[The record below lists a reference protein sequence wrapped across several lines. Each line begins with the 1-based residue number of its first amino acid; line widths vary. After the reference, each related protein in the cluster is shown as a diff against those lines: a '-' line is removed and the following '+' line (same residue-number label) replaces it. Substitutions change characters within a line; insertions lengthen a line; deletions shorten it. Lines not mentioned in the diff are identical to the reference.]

1 MTSYCRRYLNF
12 GAHERPTVGD
22 IKISFTGFDH
32 LGWIKCDGTYVS
44 KTEYALLYNVIGD
57 KYGSSGDLFRLPD
70 AQGRVT
76 GIVGTPSG
84 AVGTAHAI
92 GTVTGTETHTLIIN
106 EMPAHKHGSV
116 DVGGNSN
123 GDGNTTTNGAH
134 NHTGSTG
141 NAGAHTHTATD
152 SGHTHGYFNQPN
164 SHQVAVS
171 ATTTGTADDTN
182 ENQTTG
188 IGNANITVAGVAD
201 HSHTISTDGAHFH
214 TMGSTGGGAAHN
226 NMQPTLF
233 VGNMFVYT
241 GKTQYGYFPYAT
253 GPNLF

>member
-1 MTSYCRRYLNF
+1 MTSYCRRPLNF

-22 IKISFTGFDH
+22 VKISFTSFDH
-32 LGWIKCDGTYVS
+32 LGWIKCDGSLIS
-44 KTEYALLYNVIGD
+44 KSDYALLYNVLGD
-57 KYGSSGDLFRLPD
+57 KYGAGTSTQFNLPD

-76 GIVGTPSG
+76 GIIGTPSG
-84 AVGTAHAI
+84 SVGTAHAI

-116 DVGGNSN
+116 DVSSNTNGNGS
-123 GDGNTTTNGAH
+123 TTSNGAH
-134 NHTGSTG
+134 NHGI
-141 NAGAHTHTATD
+141 TD
-152 SGHTHGYFNQPN
+152 PGHNHSYVNQPN
-164 SHQVAVS
+164 DHEVS
-171 ATTTGTADDTN
+171 SLAGTQSADN
-182 ENQTTG
+182 VNVNQTTG
-188 IGNANITVAGVAD
+188 SNTTGISINSNAD
-201 HSHTISTDGAHFH
+201 HAH

-233 VGNMFVYT
+233 VGNMFIYT

>member
-1 MTSYCRRYLNF
+1 MTSYCRRPLNF

-22 IKISFTGFDH
+22 VKISFTSFDH
-32 LGWIKCDGTYVS
+32 LGWIKCDGSLLS
-44 KTEYALLYNVIGD
+44 KADFALLYNVIGD
-57 KYGSSGDLFRLPD
+57 KYGVGTATQFRLPD

-92 GTVTGTETHTLIIN
+92 GSVIGTETHTLIIN

-116 DVGGNSN
+116 DVSSNTN
-123 GDGNTTTNGAH
+123 GDGSTTSDGAH
-134 NHTGSTG
+134 SHNINTA
-141 NAGAHTHTATD
+141 NAGATVPTRVGQGTD
-152 SGHTHGYFNQPN
+152 DTVEGP
-164 SHQVAVS
+164 
-171 ATTTGTADDTN
+171 ATTETAGTHA
-182 ENQTTG
+182 
-188 IGNANITVAGVAD
+188 
-201 HSHTISTDGAHFH
+201 H

-233 VGNMFVYT
+233 VGNMFIYT